1 MWGPSQG
8 QGWWRYR
15 PGVGWGGRTTP
26 CRLNTA
32 NRHTANRFF
41 ISLFQPP
48 CFPSLTCQLQVPRP
62 PPSLRLCP
70 LQGSPW
76 ALPWPHVAKGT
87 EAPPRS
93 RCAPPPRPHPDM
105 GNKVQRRQKN
115 DTQAYEGWHGARCG
129 PWPTE
134 PEPCLSLA
142 SPPSQFCEWELPLP
156 KIAQKPVAPMEWGD
170 RIPSLG
176 WLVGSL

>member
-1 MWGPSQG
+1 MGPQ
-8 QGWWRYR
+8 
-15 PGVGWGGRTTP
+15 PGSRLREVQTGGWGGRTIP

-32 NRHTANRFF
+32 NKHTANGFF
-41 ISLFQPP
+41 ISPFQPP
-48 CFPSLTCQLQVPRP
+48 CFPSLTCQLQVPRL
-62 PPSLRLCP
+62 PPSLGLCP
-70 LQGSPW
+70 LQGGPW
-76 ALPWPHVAKGT
+76 ALPWPRVAKGT

-93 RCAPPPRPHPDM
+93 RCAPPPSPHPDM

-134 PEPCLSLA
+134 PEPCL
-142 SPPSQFCEWELPLP
+142 PGVPTLPLLP
-156 KIAQKPVAPMEWGD
+156 EIAQTPVAPVEWRD
-170 RIPSLG
+170 RISSLS